1 MAIVK
6 MSEFELLVMNTN
18 LDQVLKQLQVF
29 KEISFASTKDL
40 GVEGFAP
47 VVSHYDFNSNERK
60 QEHIQSVLKTLAE
73 IQKKRGKKKSLL
85 ADLGIKNMTYDELE
99 QGVMD
104 SDLDLILDT
113 YAEFYERPHG
123 PEGGF
128 KFYVPWEQES
138 LDQETLARLQGQTPI
153 IGTLDAKYV
162 ESFIKELNAI
172 EPIYYMYKHDY
183 NDPEAVIVIMA
194 PKEYQSTVAILG
206 EKFELIQRSAVSLHI
221 ESTVKLLD
229 DILSHTIEKRTNI
242 HDRIAKIGH
251 FQDALQM
258 HYEYLRNEH
267 VRETARLKF
276 MQSKHVT
283 YIRGWIP
290 SSRVDEFKLE
300 LEDASGGIF
309 DLEIDAAA
317 LHSKEV
323 PIKLENKGFN
333 QAFENI
339 TNMFSQP
346 RYDELDPTPLFAPFY
361 AVFFGMMLGDF
372 GYGLVMG
379 ILAFAALKLI
389 NFKPGMEAMIKML
402 GYVSIPTMA
411 WGLVYGSFFGGVV
424 AMKPLIDINNQFML
438 VLVMSLGFGIFHLFT
453 GLAIKGYLLIRDS
466 KKRYVLYD
474 VIFWYMTLGGVI
486 VLVSQMFSDVLA
498 PFSQVATIVMI
509 IGMIGIVLTNGR
521 DSKTVV
527 GKAGSGLYAL
537 YGLANYIGD
546 VVSYSRLM
554 ALGLAGASIGVAFNM
569 MVELVANMGV
579 VGTIFGALIFIGGH
593 TFNLLISGLSAYV
606 HSARLTYV
614 EFFGKFFT
622 GGGSAFENFRATPTY
637 INID

>member
-6 MSEFELLVMNTN
+6 MSEFELLVMNTD

-29 KEISFASTKDL
+29 KEISFADTKELD
-40 GVEGFAP
+40 VEGFKP
-47 VVSHYDFNSNERK
+47 VVSHYNFNDNERK
-60 QEHIQSVLKTLAE
+60 QEHIQSVLKTLAD
-73 IQKKRGKKKSLL
+73 IQKKTDKNKFLL
-85 ADLGIKNMTYDELE
+85 ADLGIKKMTYDELE
-99 QGVMD
+99 QGVLD

-113 YAEFYERPHG
+113 YAEYYERPHA

-138 LDQETLARLQGQTPI
+138 LDQETLIRLEGQPPI
-153 IGTLDAKYV
+153 IGTLDSKDA
-162 ESFIKELNAI
+162 EEFIKELNRI

-183 NDPEAVIVIMA
+183 NDPEAVFVIVA
-194 PKEYQSTVAILG
+194 PKEYQSTVEILG
-206 EKFELIQRSAVSLHI
+206 EKFELVKRSAVSLHI
-221 ESTVKLLD
+221 ESRVKMLV
-229 DILSHTIEKRTNI
+229 DILAQTIEKRANI
-242 HDRIAKIGH
+242 QERISKIGH
-251 FQDALQM
+251 YQETLKM

-267 VRETARLKF
+267 IRESACLKF

-283 YIRGWIP
+283 YIRGWVP
-290 SSRVDEFKLE
+290 TSRAMEFSNE
-300 LEDASGGIF
+300 LDVVTNGVM
-309 DLEIDAAA
+309 DLEIAAA
-317 LHSKEV
+317 ELHSIEV

-339 TNMFSQP
+339 TNMYSQP

-361 AVFFGMMLGDF
+361 AIFFGMMLGDF

-379 ILAFAALKLI
+379 LLAYAALKLI
-389 NFKPGMEAMIKML
+389 NFKPGMETMIKML
-402 GYVSIPTMA
+402 GYVSIPTMI
-411 WGLVYGSFFGGVV
+411 WGLIYGSFFGGVIPL
-424 AMKPLIDINNQFML
+424 KPLIDINNQFML
-438 VLVMSLGFGIFHLFT
+438 VLVMSLGLGIFHLFT

-498 PFSQVATIVMI
+498 PFSKIATIVMLV
-509 IGMIGIVLTNGR
+509 GMVGIVLTNGR
-521 DSKTVV
+521 ESKTLV

-537 YGLANYIGD
+537 YGLANYVGD

-579 VGTIFGALIFIGGH
+579 LGTIFGAFIFIGGH

-622 GGGSAFENFRATPTY
+622 GGGNAFENFRASPTY